1 MAALLAL
8 GREMVPLDK
17 LLALLKNDQEY
28 ASNSSG
34 YHLGASEDT
43 RLNSEATARNRN
55 RRLRRASEVFGVL
68 GAATPANS
76 ESVETTTDA
85 SNVRQIRKALVRASD
100 KLARSAW
107 GSIDLNPEDQIRD
120 FLTDMILD
128 QPQLAQ
134 FLDFALHLGECG
146 HNLLDDSATVLT
158 RLDQLRDNA
167 LFILA
172 GSMPKRARQTLLH
185 VSHAFETS
193 KCFTKFNDI
202 VLTRTRCT
210 NRWQPPTVLSA

>member
-1 MAALLAL
+1 
-8 GREMVPLDK
+8 MVPLDK

-128 QPQLAQ
+128 QPQLARL
-134 FLDFALHLGECG
+134 LDFALRLGECG
-146 HNLLDDSATVLT
+146 HNLLAESAMVMAQ
-158 RLDQLRDNA
+158 LDQLRDNA
-167 LFILA
+167 VLVLA
-172 GSMPKRARQTLLH
+172 ASLPKRAGQTLLH
-185 VSHAFETS
+185 VSRAFEM
-193 KCFTKFNDI
+193 FY
-202 VLTRTRCT
+202 
-210 NRWQPPTVLSA
+210 SAVC